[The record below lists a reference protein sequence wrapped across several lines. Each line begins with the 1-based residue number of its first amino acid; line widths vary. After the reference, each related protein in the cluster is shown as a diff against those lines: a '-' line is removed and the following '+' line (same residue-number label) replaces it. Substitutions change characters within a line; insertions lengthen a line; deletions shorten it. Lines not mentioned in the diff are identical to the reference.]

1 MIHVMRYKCQERYVQ
16 PKCWVA
22 DSGETSLGRPR
33 IRRHDKPTLSAEMDG
48 RMDTVLEEAGEKIY
62 D

>member
-1 MIHVMRYKCQERYVQ
+1 MQ

-22 DSGETSLGRPR
+22 DSRETSIDHPR

>member
-1 MIHVMRYKCQERYVQ
+1 MQL
-16 PKCWVA
+16 KCWVA

-33 IRRHDKPTLSAEMDG
+33 VRRHDKPTLSVEMDG

>member
-1 MIHVMRYKCQERYVQ
+1 MQL
-16 PKCWVA
+16 KCWVA

-33 IRRHDKPTLSAEMDG
+33 VRRHDKPTLSVEMDG
-48 RMDTVLEEAGEKIY
+48 PMDTVLEEAGEKIY